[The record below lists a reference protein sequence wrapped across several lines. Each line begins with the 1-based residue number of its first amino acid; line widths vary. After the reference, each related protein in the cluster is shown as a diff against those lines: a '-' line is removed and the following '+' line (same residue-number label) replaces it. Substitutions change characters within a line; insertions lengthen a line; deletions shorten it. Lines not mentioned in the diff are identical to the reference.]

1 MQGHDPRIIESTK
14 KDKCPARMR
23 LLRNDDGGWYVS
35 IFVKEHN
42 HELAETYAEKRE
54 WGSHKRMDPYSLN
67 VIRYLRKNNIPLTK
81 VRCIIGS
88 MFGSLKDAPC
98 TKRSLRTI
106 CSQIAREHL
115 ADDIAKTLEIFKDMK
130 ANDPGFQWSVER
142 GENNTIKTLMWAS
155 GKSRELYACFGDVV
169 TFDTTYCTNI
179 YKMPFGLFVGV
190 NNHFQSI
197 IYAGVLMKEE
207 KTESFMWVFNEFL
220 KLMGGKA
227 PETVLTGM
235 HKFILNWNT
244 TY

>member
-1 MQGHDPRIIESTK
+1 MIMQGNDPRIIESTK
-14 KDKCPARMR
+14 KVKCPARIK
-23 LLRNDDGGWYVS
+23 LLRNGDGGWYVS

-42 HELAETYAEKRE
+42 HEMAETYAEKRE

-106 CSQIAREHL
+106 CSHIAREHL
-115 ADDIAKTLEIFKDMK
+115 TDDMAKTLEIFKHMRS
-130 ANDPGFQWSVER
+130 NDRGFQWSVER
-142 GENNTIKTLMWAS
+142 EENNTIKKLIWAS

-207 KTESFMWVFNEFL
+207 KTESFCWVFKEFL
-220 KLMGGKA
+220 KLMGGNA
-227 PETVLTGM
+227 PQTMLTG
-235 HKFILNWNT
+235 KCGLVICSI
-244 TY
+244 